1 MHCALPGI
9 YWKIFEYAWRIW
21 LLAPMGHSRSL
32 KACDCEILWSVPCE
46 KMKQFL
52 IWDHSLRKPWLADEK
67 KEMQA
72 KPNHRVNMK
81 HIFTKSPLLWMSD
94 GAQGSRCGFET
105 SAKPLCTHTL
115 PSFQPVRNK
124 GSLWFDWNQTCALAN
139 VLFYC
144 SIKAPTSQIKGAQC
158 ICDSSSL
165 HWQKTTADGE
175 RSEMAKP
182 WQGYI

>member
-1 MHCALPGI
+1 MKNLTTGPYGSQSI
-9 YWKIFEYAWRIW
+9 TESLW
-21 LLAPMGHSRSL
+21 LWNSL
-32 KACDCEILWSVPCE
+32 KCSVWE
-46 KMKQFL
+46 NEAVF
-52 IWDHSLRKPWLADEK
+52 DLRPQPLASRRK